1 MNTNRAKDIMNIAV
15 MNFKVWTGDKETN
28 LAHIEEYTVAA
39 AKRGADLVLFP
50 EMCLMGYDY
59 FIDETIP
66 MEQKIAVTETAQG
79 PSVKRIEKVAKD
91 YGVYVIFGMSEKM
104 SEDATDLYNSA
115 VVLGPDGFI
124 GTYQKIHP
132 FGTENLWCKKG
143 ETPFMFDTEWG
154 PIGLGICYDSY
165 QFPELVRYYVYK
177 GARLYLNPTAVI
189 EEIPNEG
196 SREAFVRC
204 YTPHLEYSVLASSVY
219 IASANLTGYDN
230 ASYFGGGS
238 MVIGPKTNAFGEVDV
253 VRYIGDDR
261 DYQAKMFIGTIDLSL
276 AVRHQCTVNPYAG
289 TPDFRPEIYKKFYED
304 LKEK

>member
-238 MVIGPKTNAFGEVDV
+238 MVIGPKTNAFGAVDV

-304 LKEK
+304 LEEK

>member
-15 MNFKVWTGDKETN
+15 MNFKVWTGDKETI

-115 VVLGPDGFI
+115 DVLGPAGFI

-132 FGTENLWCKKG
+132 FGTENL
-143 ETPFMFDTEWG
+143 
-154 PIGLGICYDSY
+154 
-165 QFPELVRYYVYK
+165 
-177 GARLYLNPTAVI
+177 
-189 EEIPNEG
+189 
-196 SREAFVRC
+196 
-204 YTPHLEYSVLASSVY
+204 
-219 IASANLTGYDN
+219 
-230 ASYFGGGS
+230 
-238 MVIGPKTNAFGEVDV
+238 
-253 VRYIGDDR
+253 
-261 DYQAKMFIGTIDLSL
+261 
-276 AVRHQCTVNPYAG
+276 
-289 TPDFRPEIYKKFYED
+289 
-304 LKEK
+304 